1 MSIDL
6 PRSEFE
12 DASKDTD
19 AQAGSAFGAFLR
31 SNGPTVG
38 ILFSALLIVGCAVVW
53 AVVEGANAALAL
65 LVGYSAIASTVGLAL
80 LAPAK
85 TTKTQ
90 VVEPA
95 PKPVPAAD
103 PETSAAWKLVS
114 TFTISDASRLWCN
127 IEPGTAAT
135 QESMAWGRALLDAVK
150 QGDLPIVAKSG
161 SPEVMDRERQNPHYM
176 TQVTREALKQWA
188 DEKGHTPPFLRE

>member
-12 DASKDTD
+12 DASKHTE
-19 AQAGSAFGAFLR
+19 AAAGPAFGTILR
-31 SNGPTVG
+31 
-38 ILFSALLIVGCAVVW
+38 FSGRTAGVVLSASLIIGCAVVW
-53 AVVEGANAALAL
+53 AIIEGANAALAL
-65 LVGYSAIASTVGLAL
+65 LIGYSAIASTVGIAL

-90 VVEPA
+90 VAESA
-95 PKPVPAAD
+95 PMPVPTE
-103 PETSAAWKLVS
+103 PETSAAWTLVS

-135 QESMAWGRALLDAVK
+135 QESMAWGRALLDAVM
-150 QGDLPIVAKSG
+150 QGDLPIVAKDG
-161 SPEVMDRERQNPHYM
+161 SPEAMDRERQNPHYM
-176 TQVTREALKQWA
+176 TQVTREALKRWA